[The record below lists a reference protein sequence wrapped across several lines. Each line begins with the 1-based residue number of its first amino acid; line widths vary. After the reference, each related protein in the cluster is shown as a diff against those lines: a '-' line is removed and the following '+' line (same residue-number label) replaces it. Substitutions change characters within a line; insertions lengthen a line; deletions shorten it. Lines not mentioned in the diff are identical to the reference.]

1 MAFHAVCRLSG
12 GLWGTSG
19 IATLRENVLSMAAG
33 SVGAWWTDRLSVF
46 WRAQI
51 VGWGLFFLVD
61 LVNRVLTYRSFQIA
75 LVITLLVTPCL
86 VVLSAGMR
94 SVYTSRAFDNRLT
107 PHSIALIGVLSAA
120 AAAITVGIVFSV
132 RQALD
137 WDMPYWGPVEA
148 VVVPWIHY
156 TLTLAGWSLCYFWI
170 HAEMAE
176 QAEHRHAVRAEAEAL
191 RLELEELRLQLDPHF
206 RFNALNGVAE
216 EIPERPTAALAMLRN
231 LTAYLRNSLD
241 GINQA
246 IVTIDTEVEGLSAY
260 LGVQKARFGDRL
272 RTHIHVDHTAGGR
285 RIASF
290 LLQPLVENAVKY
302 GRREEGLDVH
312 IDIRAEG
319 GVLRIQIENTGSLES
334 SVGGRRRRSGI
345 GLENVKRRL
354 DLHYP
359 GRHAFSLSD
368 SDNKVVAR
376 LTLEGEPC
384 SAS

>member
-1 MAFHAVCRLSG
+1 MAFHGVCRLSG
-12 GLWGTSG
+12 GLWGIGGTA
-19 IATLRENVLSMAAG
+19 ILRENVLSMAAG
-33 SVGAWWTDRLSVF
+33 SIGTWWTGRLSVF
-46 WRAQI
+46 WRAQV

-61 LVNRVLTYRSFQIA
+61 LVNRVLTYRSFHVA
-75 LVITLLVTPCL
+75 LAITLLVTPCL
-86 VVLSAGMR
+86 VAVSAGMR
-94 SVYTSRAFDNRLT
+94 SVYTSHAFNNRLT

-120 AAAITVGIVFSV
+120 AAAITVGMVFAV
-132 RQALD
+132 RQAFD
-137 WDMPYWGPVEA
+137 WDMPYWGPIEA

-206 RFNALNGVAE
+206 LFNALNGVAE

-241 GINQA
+241 SIHQP

-272 RTHIHVDHTAGGR
+272 RTHIHVEHAAGGR

-302 GRREEGLDVH
+302 GRREDGLDVH
-312 IDIRAEG
+312 IDIRADG
-319 GVLRIQIENTGSLES
+319 NVLHIQIDNTGSLED
-334 SVGGRRRRSGI
+334 SVGSRRRRSGI

-359 GRHAFSLSD
+359 GRHAFTLAD
-368 SDNKVVAR
+368 SEDRVVAR

-384 SAS
+384 SGS

>member
-1 MAFHAVCRLSG
+1 
-12 GLWGTSG
+12 
-19 IATLRENVLSMAAG
+19 LRANVLSMAAG
-33 SVGAWWTDRLSVF
+33 TIEARWTNLSVF

-51 VGWGLFFLVD
+51 VGWGLFGVLD
-61 LVNRVLTYRSFQIA
+61 LVNRDLAYRDFGVALALTLIVTFSLA
-75 LVITLLVTPCL
+75 L
-86 VVLSAGMR
+86 LSAAMR
-94 SVYTSRAFDNRLT
+94 AVYASRALDNRLT
-107 PHSIALIGVLSAA
+107 LRALVLIGSLSLTSASAVALIL
-120 AAAITVGIVFSV
+120 FML
-132 RQALD
+132 RQMFG
-137 WDMPYWGPVEA
+137 WTIHWGPVEE
-148 VVVPWIHY
+148 VVIPLIHY
-156 TLTLAGWSLCYFWI
+156 FLALSGWSLCYFWI

-206 RFNALNGVAE
+206 LFNALNGVAE
-216 EIPERPTAALAMLRN
+216 EIPEHPTAALAMLRN

-241 GINQA
+241 NINQA
-246 IVTIDTEVEGLSAY
+246 IVTIDTEVEGVSAY

-272 RTHIHVDHTAGGR
+272 RTRIHVEHASGGR

-319 GVLRIQIENTGSLES
+319 GVLHIQIENTGTLEDGAGS
-334 SVGGRRRRSGI
+334 RRRRSGI

-359 GRHAFSLSD
+359 GRHAFTLG
-368 SDNKVVAR
+368 DNGKKVVAK

-384 SAS
+384 SGS

>member
-1 MAFHAVCRLSG
+1 
-12 GLWGTSG
+12 
-19 IATLRENVLSMAAG
+19 
-33 SVGAWWTDRLSVF
+33 
-46 WRAQI
+46 
-51 VGWGLFFLVD
+51 
-61 LVNRVLTYRSFQIA
+61 
-75 LVITLLVTPCL
+75 
-86 VVLSAGMR
+86 
-94 SVYTSRAFDNRLT
+94 
-107 PHSIALIGVLSAA
+107 
-120 AAAITVGIVFSV
+120 
-132 RQALD
+132 
-137 WDMPYWGPVEA
+137 

-206 RFNALNGVAE
+206 LFNALNGVAE
-216 EIPERPTAALAMLRN
+216 EIPEHPVAALAMLRN

-241 GINQA
+241 SINQT

-272 RTHIHVDHTAGGR
+272 RTHIHVEHAAGGR

-319 GVLRIQIENTGSLES
+319 DVLYIQIENTGALEDGAGS
-334 SVGGRRRRSGI
+334 RRRRSGI

-359 GRHAFSLSD
+359 GRHAFTLGD
-368 SDNKVVAR
+368 SGNKVVAK